1 MAMSAR
7 ATEGRSDVGL
17 RTTAAPPSLP
27 EFDAFLVDRE
37 HGLDPRAGLY
47 RGRTVPLPVLE
58 SPEDVP
64 FDLAARTVDRRLVL
78 LFYPGGWSASA
89 RAALVRFDEARAAF
103 DAAAA
108 VLCAVTPETPFQA
121 RRTIAATGIGFPVA
135 IDHMCRFTRSL
146 DLAFKVPLP
155 LRRIVRDRG
164 VRLSSWNGEQSYDLP
179 MPALV
184 LLDRERRVRCAQAGW
199 TAACLDPSMMI
210 EALARLP
217 AAD

>member
-1 MAMSAR
+1 M
-7 ATEGRSDVGL
+7 L
-17 RTTAAPPSLP
+17 LSLP

-37 HGLDPRAGLY
+37 HGRDPRTKLY
-47 RGRTVPLPVLE
+47 RGRMVSLPVLE

-64 FDLAARTVDRRLVL
+64 FDLAARTADRRLVL

-89 RAALVRFDEARAAF
+89 RSALVLFNAVRAAL
-103 DAAAA
+103 DAAATT
-108 VLCAVTPETPFQA
+108 LCAATPETPFQA
-121 RRTIAATGIGFPVA
+121 RRTLAATGIVFPVA

-146 DLAFKVPLP
+146 GIAFKVPLP

-164 VRLSSWNGEQSYDLP
+164 LRLSSWNGEQSHDLP

-184 LLDRERRVRCAQAGW
+184 LLDRERRARCAQVGW
-199 TAACLDPSMMI
+199 TAACLDPSMVLK
-210 EALARLP
+210 ALAQLP

>member
-1 MAMSAR
+1 MA
-7 ATEGRSDVGL
+7 VPL
-17 RTTAAPPSLP
+17 SLP

-37 HGLDPRAGLY
+37 HGRDPRAELY
-47 RGRTVPLPVLE
+47 RGRMVSLPVLE

-64 FDLAARTVDRRLVL
+64 FDLAARAADRRLVL

-89 RAALVRFDEARAAF
+89 RSALVLFNEVRAALDSAATT
-103 DAAAA
+103 
-108 VLCAVTPETPFQA
+108 LCAVTPETPFQA

-135 IDHMCRFTRSL
+135 IDHMCRFTKSL
-146 DLAFKVPLP
+146 GIAFKVPLP

-184 LLDRERRVRCAQAGW
+184 LLDRERRVRCAQATW
-199 TAACLDPSMMI
+199 TAAYLDPSMVL
-210 EALARLP
+210 EALAQLA